1 MRQGRPRHIHQR
13 PIHQLA
19 GGGRRLHD
27 DRNRLGHRLEAVE
40 FQLEQALGLGQRHG
54 IERDPGKDRQGPL
67 GTGQQSGHIHAALV
81 ADTRDLITDPSLV
94 ACWKNMAALAIYNLV
109 WASILVTAMAVTLVI
124 ATLVTGPATAGS
136 AVFPVTMLLIAMS
149 MTSIYFTFRDTFD
162 VPPEG
167 ES

>member
-1 MRQGRPRHIHQR
+1 
-13 PIHQLA
+13 
-19 GGGRRLHD
+19 
-27 DRNRLGHRLEAVE
+27 
-40 FQLEQALGLGQRHG
+40 
-54 IERDPGKDRQGPL
+54 
-67 GTGQQSGHIHAALV
+67 
-81 ADTRDLITDPSLV
+81 
-94 ACWKNMAALAIYNLV
+94 MAALAIYNLV